1 MSPDPRAPRP
11 ARADFLLEIGVEEL
25 PATYAMPAL
34 QALERALAADLG
46 DLRLRFRKLESYAA
60 PRRLAVLVRGLSLR
74 QSDAEEDA
82 LGPSVKVAYD
92 EQGQPTKALL
102 GFARGKGVELDAVR
116 RVTNEKGEYV
126 MARVRHVG
134 KAAIEVLPGLIE
146 RRVAGLPFPKTM
158 RWSQVA
164 PGFRFA
170 RPVRW
175 IVALLGGEV
184 VPVAVGGVAA
194 GALSRGHRFQAPQP
208 VRIGRPARYLA
219 VLERAA
225 VVADHR
231 RRHELLLAAARQA
244 AQAAGGRLVEDA
256 ELADLN
262 NFYVEKPAAGLGR
275 FSEAYLDLPR
285 EVVVTAMREH
295 QRYFAVEDSGGRL
308 APMFVVVMN
317 GNERN
322 VAGIVRGNERVLRAR
337 LDDARY
343 YWETDLKHAP
353 GDRIEELRGIV
364 WLEGQGTML
373 DKARRVEGLAAW
385 IAGQWAPAAEPH
397 ARRAALL
404 MKTDLLGEMIGS
416 GKEYASLEGLMGSYY
431 AERHGEPPEVVAAI
445 REHLRPKFAGDALPG
460 TPAGAVL
467 AAADRLDS
475 VAGYF
480 AGGKVPSGS
489 EDPYGVRRAANGVV
503 RVLLEQERHLDLGA
517 ATRRALRALGEGA
530 SDPALPARLDEFW
543 KGRVDVALAEQ
554 GFAYDE
560 VATVIESQLGWADPL
575 DARQRAAALRAH
587 RAEESFTVLVIGY
600 KRVANILRAEAD
612 APASAAAAPGG
623 AAWGHAA
630 ERALAEA
637 LAEAERRALPLYE
650 AHDYAGVLDGL
661 LELRGAID
669 AFFTDVLINDPQD
682 PSGRLRRLGLLNQVR
697 ALFARGFDLSRI
709 VVEG

>member
-1 MSPDPRAPRP
+1 MSPDTQTPRP

-25 PATYAMPAL
+25 PATYVIPAL
-34 QALERALAADLG
+34 EALARDLAADLG
-46 DLRLRFRKLESYAA
+46 DLRLRFRKLESYGA
-60 PRRLAVLVRGLSLR
+60 PRRLAVLVRGLRLR

-126 MARVRHVG
+126 MARVRHLG
-134 KAAIEVLPGLIE
+134 QAALAVLPAVIE
-146 RRVAGLPFPKTM
+146 RRVAALPFPKTM
-158 RWSQVA
+158 RWSPAA
-164 PGFRFA
+164 PAFRFA

-175 IVALLGGEV
+175 IVALLGDEV
-184 VPVAVGGVAA
+184 VPVTVGGVAA
-194 GALSRGHRFQAPQP
+194 GALSRGHRFQAPKP
-208 VRIGRPARYLA
+208 VRVGRPSRYLA

-225 VVADHR
+225 VIADHR
-231 RRHELLLAAARQA
+231 RRGALLLEAARRA

-256 ELADLN
+256 ELVELN
-262 NFYVEKPAAGLGR
+262 TFYVEKPAAALGR

-295 QRYFAVEDSGGRL
+295 QRYFAVEDASGRL
-308 APMFVVVMN
+308 APLFVVVMN

-353 GDRIEELRGIV
+353 GERVADLKGIV

-385 IAGQWAPAAEPH
+385 IAGRWAPAAEPH

-431 AERHGEPPEVVAAI
+431 AERHGEPAEVVAAI
-445 REHLRPKFAGDALPG
+445 REHLRPKFAGDALPV

-467 AAADRLDS
+467 AVADRLDS
-475 VAGYF
+475 VTGYF

-503 RVLLEQERHLDLGA
+503 RILLKQERHLDLAA
-517 ATRRALRALGEGA
+517 ATRRALGALGAGA
-530 SDPALPARLDEFW
+530 TEAALPGQLDEFW
-543 KGRVDVALAEQ
+543 KGRVDAALEEQ
-554 GFAYDE
+554 GYTYDE
-560 VATVIESQLGWADPL
+560 VATVLESELGWADPL
-575 DARQRAAALRAH
+575 DARQRVAALRAH
-587 RAEESFTVLVIGY
+587 RAAESFTVLVIGY
-600 KRVANILRAEAD
+600 KRVANILRAETD

-623 AAWGHAA
+623 AAWGHDA
-630 ERALAEA
+630 ERALAAA
-637 LAEAERRALPLYE
+637 LAAAERRALPLYE
-650 AHDYAGVLDGL
+650 AHDYAGVLDVL
-661 LELRGAID
+661 LEMRGAID
-669 AFFTDVLINDPQD
+669 AFFTDVLINDPKD

-697 ALFARGFDLSRI
+697 ALFGRGFDLSRI